1 MLDYSRFDRIA
12 REVIEYS
19 EEEAR
24 ALKADAV
31 GTHHI
36 LLAALKRTDTEI
48 INVLARY
55 GLDYNRFY
63 NALVDIVGIG
73 DSERVNGTTPS
84 FRRVVTRDVKR
95 LAALMRENMVTL
107 DVLVTAAISDNTDI
121 TDMVLRSLDFDKRL
135 FIRNMLNPGDED
147 MGPDGPNMSDEE
159 IFENYTTN
167 LNERAKSGEIDPVI
181 GREKEISRMIE
192 ILSRRTKNNPTLI
205 GEPGVG
211 KTAVVEG
218 LAERIVSGDV
228 PFYLKDKIVY
238 KVDLTMLVA
247 GTKYRGDFEDRIKK
261 LLERAKSDDTVILF
275 IDEIHNI
282 VGAGGSEGSLDASNI
297 LKPYLERGDIQ
308 IIGATTFDEYRK
320 YIEKDSALERRLQ
333 TITVEE
339 PTVEETIKIL
349 KGIRKKFEEYHR
361 VKITDEAL
369 IEAVTLSERYLTE
382 RFLPDKAIDVMDEA
396 MSKKRTKVKGEDS
409 SKILKEQLESIIEEK
424 KAAVLK
430 QDFLCAARLRDEERV
445 VEDKISKD
453 SLEASNK
460 YEVVDNSVIEEVV
473 STWSGVP
480 VSQMTDNELLKL
492 RNFEKNLSDKVIGQG
507 EAISVIDRAI
517 KRSKVG
523 LKDPNRPIG
532 SFLFVGPTGVGK
544 TYLAKRISFELFGDE
559 NKMTVVDMSEFMEKH
574 SVSKLIGSPPGYVG
588 YEEGG
593 RLTESVRK
601 NPYQVILFDEIEKAH
616 PDIFNALLQILEEGR
631 LTDSKGKVVD
641 FKNTVIIM
649 TSNAGT
655 SDLKKKNTYGFGG
668 GEETENEAIKGKV
681 EKALK
686 EMFKPEFLNR
696 VDEIVVFNTL
706 NQESVKKIVNL
717 EIEKIKSRIKDKYEL
732 EVTDDFL
739 THVAK
744 EGYSDTYGA
753 RPIKRVLMKS
763 LEDVISEEI
772 VRGQIK
778 PGDKVVLDFKDKVV
792 VNKE

>member
-1 MLDYSRFDRIA
+1 MIDYSRFDRTA
-12 REVIEYS
+12 REVIDFS

-24 ALKADAV
+24 NLKSESV

-36 LLAALKRTDTEI
+36 LLAALRRKDEEI
-48 INVLARY
+48 INVLGKY
-55 GLDYNRFY
+55 GLDYDRFY
-63 NALVDIVGIG
+63 NAYVDIVGIG
-73 DSERVNGTTPS
+73 DSERVMGVTPGY
-84 FRRVVTRDVKR
+84 RRVVTRDVYR
-95 LAALMRENMVTL
+95 LASLMHENLINL
-107 DVLVTAAISDNTDI
+107 DVLVTASISDNTDV
-121 TDMVLRSLDFDKRL
+121 TDMVLRSLNFDKRL
-135 FIRNMLNPGDED
+135 FIRNMLTQGED
-147 MGPDGPNMSDEE
+147 DGSFEGQNMSDDEV
-159 IFENYTTN
+159 FENYTTN
-167 LNERAKSGEIDPVI
+167 LNKKAENEEIDPVI

-218 LAERIVSGDV
+218 LARKIVSEDV
-228 PFYLKDKIVY
+228 PYYLRDKVIY

-261 LLERAKSDDTVILF
+261 LLERAKSDDKVILF

-349 KGIRKKFEEYHR
+349 RGIKSKFENYHK

-369 IEAVTLSERYLTE
+369 VRAVRLSKRYLTD

-396 MSKKRTKVKGEDS
+396 LSKKRTKIKGEDS
-409 SKILKEQLESIIEEK
+409 TKILKEKLSEIVADKK
-424 KAAVLK
+424 KAVLD
-430 QDFLCAARLRDEERV
+430 QDFLRAAKLRDEERV
-445 VEDKISKD
+445 LEDKIS
-453 SLEASNK
+453 SVSIEAPDK
-460 YEVVDNSVIEEVV
+460 YEVVDSSIVDQVV
-473 STWSGVP
+473 SNWSGVP
-480 VSQMTDNELLKL
+480 VTQMTDDELLKL
-492 RNFEKNLSDKVIGQG
+492 RDFEKNLKTKVIGQD

-517 KRSKVG
+517 KRSKAG

-559 NKMTVVDMSEFMEKH
+559 NKMTVIDMSEFMEKH

-588 YEEGG
+588 YDEGG
-593 RLTESVRK
+593 RLTESVRR
-601 NPYQVILFDEIEKAH
+601 NPYQVVLFDEIEKAH
-616 PDIFNALLQILEEGR
+616 PDVFNALLQILEEGR
-631 LTDSKGKVVD
+631 LTDSKGKVVN

-655 SDLKKKNTYGFGG
+655 SELKKKNSFGFGG
-668 GEETENEAIKGKV
+668 ASESESDAIKSKV
-681 EKALK
+681 DKALK

-696 VDEIVVFNTL
+696 IDEIVIFNTL
-706 NQESVKKIVNL
+706 KLESVKKIVNL
-717 EIEKIKSRIKDKYEL
+717 EIDKIKDRIKDKYEI
-732 EVTDDFL
+732 EITDDFL
-739 THVAK
+739 NYVAK
-744 EGYSDTYGA
+744 EGYSDIYGA
-753 RPIKRVLMKS
+753 RPIRRVLMKS
-763 LEDVISEEI
+763 IEDVLSEKI
-772 VRGQIK
+772 VDGSLL
-778 PGDKVVLDFKDKVV
+778 PGDKAVVDYKDKVLV
-792 VNKE
+792 TKK

>member
-1 MLDYSRFDRIA
+1 MLDFSRFDKIA
-12 REVIEYS
+12 REVIEFS

-24 ALKADAV
+24 ALKADVV

-36 LLAALKRTDTEI
+36 LLAALKRTDAEI

-63 NALVDIVGIG
+63 NGLVDIVGIG
-73 DSERVNGTTPS
+73 DSERVQGTTPGY
-84 FRRVVTRDVKR
+84 RRVVTRDVKR

-135 FIRNMLNPGDED
+135 FIRNMLNQGDEE

-167 LNERAKSGEIDPVI
+167 LNEKAKSGEIDPVI
-181 GREKEISRMIE
+181 GREKEISRMVE

-218 LAERIVSGDV
+218 LSEKIVSGDV
-228 PFYLKDKIVY
+228 PYYLKDKIIY

-261 LLERAKSDDTVILF
+261 LLERAKNDDTVILF

-339 PTVEETIKIL
+339 PTIDETIKIL

-361 VKITDEAL
+361 VKITDDAL

-430 QDFLCAARLRDEERV
+430 QDFLRAARLRDEERII
-445 VEDKISKD
+445 EDKISKD
-453 SLEASNK
+453 SLEAANK
-460 YEVVDNSVIEEVV
+460 YEVVDKSVIEEVV

-532 SFLFVGPTGVGK
+532 SFLFVGPT
-544 TYLAKRISFELFGDE
+544 
-559 NKMTVVDMSEFMEKH
+559 
-574 SVSKLIGSPPGYVG
+574 SPPGYVG

-668 GEETENEAIKGKV
+668 GNETENEAIKGKV
-681 EKALK
+681 DKALK

-706 NQESVKKIVNL
+706 NQEAVKKIVNL

-739 THVAK
+739 THIAK

-792 VNKE
+792 VNRE

>member
-1 MLDYSRFDRIA
+1 MIDYSRFDRIA
-12 REVIEYS
+12 REVIDFS

-24 ALKADAV
+24 NLKAESV

-36 LLAALKRTDTEI
+36 ILAALRRKDEEI
-48 INVLARY
+48 VNVLAKY
-55 GLDYNRFY
+55 GLDYDRFY
-63 NALVDIVGIG
+63 NAIVDIIGIG
-73 DSERVNGTTPS
+73 DSERVLGVTPS
-84 FRRVVTRDVKR
+84 YRRVVTRDVYR
-95 LAALMRENMVTL
+95 LAGLMHENLVNL
-107 DVLVTAAISDNTDI
+107 DVLVTAAISDNTDV
-121 TDMVLRSLDFDKRL
+121 TDMILRSLNFDKRL
-135 FIRNMLNPGDED
+135 FIRNMLTSGDED
-147 MGPDGPNMSDEE
+147 GGMDGQNLSDEE
-159 IFENYTTN
+159 VFENYTTN
-167 LNERAKSGEIDPVI
+167 LNKKAENDEIDPVI
-181 GREKEISRMIE
+181 GREKEITRMVE

-228 PFYLKDKIVY
+228 PYYLKDKIIY

-261 LLERAKSDDTVILF
+261 LLERAKSDDKVILF

-339 PTVEETIKIL
+339 PTVDETIKIL
-349 KGIRKKFEEYHR
+349 RGIKSKFENYHK

-369 IEAVTLSERYLTE
+369 VRAVRLSKRYLTD

-396 MSKKRTKVKGEDS
+396 LSKKRTKIKGEDS
-409 SKILKEQLESIIEEK
+409 SKVLKEKLSEIVADKK
-424 KAAVLK
+424 KAVLD
-430 QDFLCAARLRDEERV
+430 QDFLRAAKLRDEERLL
-445 VEDKISKD
+445 EDKISTVTI
-453 SLEASNK
+453 EAPNE
-460 YEVVDNSVIEEVV
+460 YEVVDSSVVDQVV
-473 STWSGVP
+473 SNWSGVP
-480 VSQMTDNELLKL
+480 ITQMTDDELSKL
-492 RNFEKNLSDKVIGQG
+492 RDFEDNLKSKVIGQD

-517 KRSKVG
+517 KRSKAG

-559 NKMTVVDMSEFMEKH
+559 NKMTVIDMSEFMEKH

-588 YEEGG
+588 YDEGG
-593 RLTESVRK
+593 RLTESVRR
-601 NPYQVILFDEIEKAH
+601 NPYQVVLFDEIEKAH
-616 PDIFNALLQILEEGR
+616 PDVFNALLQILEEGR
-631 LTDSKGKVVD
+631 LTDSKGKVVN

-655 SDLKKKNTYGFGG
+655 SELKKKNSFGFGG
-668 GEETENEAIKGKV
+668 TSESESEAIKGKV
-681 EKALK
+681 DKALK

-696 VDEIVVFNTL
+696 IDEIVIFNTL
-706 NQESVKKIVNL
+706 KTDAVKKIVNL
-717 EIEKIKSRIKDKYEL
+717 EIDKIKNRIKDKYEI

-739 THVAK
+739 NYVAK
-744 EGYSDTYGA
+744 EGYSDVYGA
-753 RPIKRVLMKS
+753 RPIRRVLMKS
-763 LEDVISEEI
+763 IEDVLSEKI
-772 VRGQIK
+772 VDGTLL
-778 PGDKVVLDFKDKVV
+778 PGDKAVVDYKDKVLV
-792 VNKE
+792 IKK